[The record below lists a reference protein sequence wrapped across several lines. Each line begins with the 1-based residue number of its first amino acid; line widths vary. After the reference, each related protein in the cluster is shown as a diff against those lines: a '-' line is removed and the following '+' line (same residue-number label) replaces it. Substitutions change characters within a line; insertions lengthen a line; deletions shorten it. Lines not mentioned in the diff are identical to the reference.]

1 MCMLDKVSEEGE
13 TVAADLASLSI
24 WSPNPGVSTI
34 VKDMRVPSSSSSN
47 SPQESTPGNCIDKT
61 YIPTVIGLILT
72 PSSIWALA
80 GSSESLLCS
89 TRLPHN
95 VLTKVVRP

>member
-1 MCMLDKVSEEGE
+1 MRMLDKVSEEDE
-13 TVAADLASLSI
+13 TGAADLASLSI

-34 VKDMRVPSSSSSN
+34 VKDIRVPSSSSSN
-47 SPQESTPGNCIDKT
+47 SPQESAPCNCIDKT